1 MTAMLVFR
9 NGDGEYAVP
18 VEHCREVR
26 PAAEITPLPTLEDDV
41 AGVLAWHGLAL
52 SVVAPLGLGGGHVIV
67 LDTGAEPFALLVD
80 TVVGVEHLDADLGG
94 GGEVM
99 ASRETAAGSATLW
112 SAALR
117 RRPGARCSSS
127 STRPRSSAACAGEH
141 GAPGMSDQLVLVAD
155 DSHVVRV
162 MLRRQLEAQGLRV
175 EEAADGHQAVRGC
188 RVLRPDVV
196 LLDVEMPGLDGR
208 TVLRI
213 IREDPEMREIPV
225 VFLTAHTDTEDVVAG
240 LDLGAH
246 DYLSKP
252 FESRELFARVSAA
265 LRIKALQ
272 DELRARNAE
281 LETVTRTDAL
291 TGIYNRRHLEERLQ
305 GVLSS
310 ARRHHE
316 PAAVLMI
323 DVDHF
328 KSINDG
334 LGHAGGDAV
343 LREVAERLR
352 HRVRLEDVVGRWGGE
367 EFLVLSAIADAD
379 AAAVLAERLRA
390 AIADEPFEIEGAG
403 TIRVTVSIGCAAGAG
418 DAEALV
424 READAALY
432 EAKALGRNRFIVAVA
447 SPALRDC

>member
-1 MTAMLVFR
+1 
-9 NGDGEYAVP
+9 
-18 VEHCREVR
+18 
-26 PAAEITPLPTLEDDV
+26 
-41 AGVLAWHGLAL
+41 
-52 SVVAPLGLGGGHVIV
+52 
-67 LDTGAEPFALLVD
+67 
-80 TVVGVEHLDADLGG
+80 
-94 GGEVM
+94 
-99 ASRETAAGSATLW
+99 
-112 SAALR
+112 
-117 RRPGARCSSS
+117 
-127 STRPRSSAACAGEH
+127 
-141 GAPGMSDQLVLVAD
+141 MSDQLVLVAD

>member
-1 MTAMLVFR
+1 
-9 NGDGEYAVP
+9 
-18 VEHCREVR
+18 
-26 PAAEITPLPTLEDDV
+26 
-41 AGVLAWHGLAL
+41 
-52 SVVAPLGLGGGHVIV
+52 
-67 LDTGAEPFALLVD
+67 
-80 TVVGVEHLDADLGG
+80 
-94 GGEVM
+94 
-99 ASRETAAGSATLW
+99 
-112 SAALR
+112 
-117 RRPGARCSSS
+117 
-127 STRPRSSAACAGEH
+127 
-141 GAPGMSDQLVLVAD
+141 
-155 DSHVVRV
+155 
-162 MLRRQLEAQGLRV
+162 
-175 EEAADGHQAVRGC
+175 
-188 RVLRPDVV
+188 
-196 LLDVEMPGLDGR
+196 
-208 TVLRI
+208 
-213 IREDPEMREIPV
+213 
-225 VFLTAHTDTEDVVAG
+225 
-240 LDLGAH
+240 
-246 DYLSKP
+246 P

-328 KSINDG
+328 KSINDS

-403 TIRVTVSIGCAAGAG
+403 RIRVTVSIGCAAGAG
-418 DAEALV
+418 DAEALL
-424 READAALY
+424 RQADAALY
-432 EAKALGRNRFIVAVA
+432 EAKAQGRNRFIVAGA